1 MFALLPIAL
10 VGALAAAASAKRR
23 TLTLYHGT
31 RNDFTSFDLDHPD
44 RKDFGWLGRGVYLA
58 EPQEAAQIYARF
70 GRKLGQKGQPRVMTV
85 TVSLDGPLY
94 EATLAEKEEIKRGG
108 AARSARFTQDLKDQG
123 FVGVR
128 LVHKDQSVE
137 YAIFDP
143 STVKIEK
150 TELLSRG
157 PRKDGSAAMAPGY
170 RSWSWTQQDWRSVE
184 SGAGGRLRWD
194 RTCGAKG
201 TRKEGGAPRCVC
213 RGRSSRSSHRPLPAG
228 ASWPSRRSAR
238 RRPRRARASPG
249 TLRSRGSTQSSRP
262 SRPRTNRA
270 GARAPKT
277 VQVDL

>member
-1 MFALLPIAL
+1 MSALLPIAL
-10 VGALAAAASAKRR
+10 VGALAAATLAKRR

-31 RNDFTSFDLDHPD
+31 RSDFTSFDLDHPD

-94 EATLAEKEEIKRGG
+94 EATLAEKEEIERGG

-150 TELLSRG
+150 TELLNRG
-157 PRKDGSAAMAPGY
+157 PRKGGSAAMAPGY

-184 SGAGGRLRWD
+184 PGAGGGLRWD
-194 RTCGAKG
+194 RACGAKG
-201 TRKEGGAPRCVC
+201 TRKEGEGPPLCLPRAVIEELAQTAAGRRILAEQAERKAEAAP
-213 RGRSSRSSHRPLPAG
+213 
-228 ASWPSRRSAR
+228 
-238 RRPRRARASPG
+238 
-249 TLRSRGSTQSSRP
+249 
-262 SRPRTNRA
+262 
-270 GARAPKT
+270 GARVPWHPEIKRLHAELEAITPKDKPSQRT
-277 VQVDL
+277 RAKDRTG